1 MRGTRPRL
9 AVFFPPAFSAPTV
22 LPDPR
27 PSDSPIPQ
35 SPVPNDPACPARQ
48 HPGHTVSPCSASRPE
63 PLGSPAPSS
72 ARFIRNEKSFIR
84 IRYRPKRITF
94 TFVKQT
100 QSGTTMKTKPSAIK
114 SLLAAALAASC
125 LASYAA
131 APQKREMKFEK
142 LRKEFADPPRAFRPA
157 PCGSG
162 TRGSP
167 APTSTGCWATSRRRA
182 SAAPSSTRGRGWS
195 PNTSPTN
202 GSTFINT
209 VWKRGKNW
217 GSTSGSTTKTPTRA
231 ASQADMFLHRCPNPT
246 TRARGSRSPKPHCPR
261 PMRENTSSA

>member
-48 HPGHTVSPCSASRPE
+48 DPGHTVSPCSASRPE

-131 APQKREMKFEK
+131 APETGNEIRE
-142 LRKEFADPPRAFRPA
+142 A
-157 PCGSG
+157 PKGI
-162 TRGSP
+162 RRSP
-167 APTSTGCWATSRRRA
+167 AGIPPGAPVGLEHAGHPRRHRPDAGRLQGAGLRRRLRPP
-182 SAAPSSTRGRGWS
+182 AAGAG
-195 PNTSPTN
+195 
-202 GSTFINT
+202 
-209 VWKRGKNW
+209 
-217 GSTSGSTTKTPTRA
+217 
-231 ASQADMFLHRCPNPT
+231 HRIPL
-246 TRARGSRSPKPHCPR
+246 RRMVR
-261 PMRENTSSA
+261 PL